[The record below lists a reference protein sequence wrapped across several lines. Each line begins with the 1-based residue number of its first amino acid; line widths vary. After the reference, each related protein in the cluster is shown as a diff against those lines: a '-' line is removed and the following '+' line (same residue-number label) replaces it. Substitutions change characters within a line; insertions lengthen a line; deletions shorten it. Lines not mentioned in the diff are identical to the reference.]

1 MRTRRHRSSGSGS
14 ARPPSG
20 SWSRPPM
27 ASGGGSS
34 SPWRWRRSRSS
45 CCSTSRSRASPR
57 PNGRPFARYS
67 TPSRAR
73 SSSRARAPR
82 WSPTR
87 APGRCTLAT
96 EALDV
101 SGIDAYY
108 GDSHVLH
115 AVSFALKG
123 GRLLGL
129 LGRNGAGKTTCMATI
144 MGFLK
149 PRRGSISLYGEDV
162 AGLAPDVIAR
172 KGICLVP
179 QGRRMFRTLTVR
191 ENLMVAAQARKN
203 GGSGWSIDRVFQ
215 LFPRLSE
222 RHAQL
227 AGSLSGGE
235 QQMLAIGRALMGN
248 PRVLLMDEP
257 SEGLAPQLVA
267 EVGRTIAQLKA
278 EGQSIVLVE
287 QNIKL
292 TLDLADD
299 IVMINTGRVV
309 FRGTAGEIKLDDAI
323 VSQHLGVF

>member
-1 MRTRRHRSSGSGS
+1 
-14 ARPPSG
+14 
-20 SWSRPPM
+20 
-27 ASGGGSS
+27 
-34 SPWRWRRSRSS
+34 
-45 CCSTSRSRASPR
+45 
-57 PNGRPFARYS
+57 
-67 TPSRAR
+67 
-73 SSSRARAPR
+73 
-82 WSPTR
+82 
-87 APGRCTLAT
+87 LAT
-96 EALDV
+96 DALDISEV
-101 SGIDAYY
+101 DAYY

-115 AVSFALKG
+115 GVSFALQP

-149 PRRGSISLYGEDV
+149 PRQGSISLYGEPV
-162 AGLAPDVIAR
+162 AGLAPDAIAR

-191 ENLMVAAQARKN
+191 ENLMVAAQRRKDS
-203 GGSGWSIDRVFQ
+203 GGAGWSIDRVFQ
-215 LFPRLSE
+215 LFPRLAE
-222 RHAQL
+222 RHGQVS
-227 AGSLSGGE
+227 GSLSGGE

-299 IVMINTGRVV
+299 IVIINTGRVV
-309 FRGTAGEIKLDDAI
+309 FRGTADRIKLDDAI